1 RDGSPRAA
9 RDPGAGARTREIAD
23 ATDETDPVGRG
34 DGSAGVEDVELM
46 GAGERR
52 LVRRD
57 DETLLERALR
67 LGFPAVEKERG
78 EVGVGDLEVIA
89 GELLFFELPD
99 LPVSDRLAP
108 RDVVDRVHLVQKH
121 GDALESVGD
130 LG

>member
-1 RDGSPRAA
+1 
-9 RDPGAGARTREIAD
+9 
-23 ATDETDPVGRG
+23 
-34 DGSAGVEDVELM
+34 M

-67 LGFPAVEKERG
+67 LGLPAVEKERG